1 MSVGRPAAS
10 PCSESASDG
19 PPDSLFGVVSGPI
32 DSISR
37 RASVARFDAK
47 PQLLAVS
54 SILLCSSWTTF
65 DEDLIV

>member
-1 MSVGRPAAS
+1 MMKKH
-10 PCSESASDG
+10 
-19 PPDSLFGVVSGPI
+19 
-32 DSISR
+32 R
-37 RASVARFDAK
+37 RHIAVAARFDAK